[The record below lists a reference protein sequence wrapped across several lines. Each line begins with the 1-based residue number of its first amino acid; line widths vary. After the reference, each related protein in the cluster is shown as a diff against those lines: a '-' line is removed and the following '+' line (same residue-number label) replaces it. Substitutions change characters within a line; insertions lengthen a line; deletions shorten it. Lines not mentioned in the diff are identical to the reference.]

1 MIFKT
6 NNNNIA
12 TGDKNILFNKINARI
27 GAQKIIL
34 AHIANKIWVLQRKN
48 AL

>member
-27 GAQKIIL
+27 GA
-34 AHIANKIWVLQRKN
+34 
-48 AL
+48 